1 MSGWIQISG
10 TLHALPARRGDEQ
23 GTYLWIDAGEHRE
36 HLEVELF
43 LAAVAPDQ
51 LDAAMGV
58 GVGMV
63 RDVHGEHSGS
73 VRLEFGRVREH
84 DGVVSANGVGIDA
97 DIRFALDHHPPTGGF
112 CARCGSELELPVVA
126 VITPPDGGMIA
137 TAEGHC
143 KECGAE

>member
-1 MSGWIQISG
+1 MNSWIQISG
-10 TLHALPARRGDEQ
+10 TMHALPARRGDED

-43 LAAVAPDQ
+43 LAAVAPDR

-63 RDVHGEHSGS
+63 RDIDGEHSGS
-73 VRLEFGRVREH
+73 VRLEFGRVRES

-97 DIRFALDHHPPTGGF
+97 DIRFVFDHHPPTGGF
-112 CARCGSELELPVVA
+112 CARCGAELELPVVA